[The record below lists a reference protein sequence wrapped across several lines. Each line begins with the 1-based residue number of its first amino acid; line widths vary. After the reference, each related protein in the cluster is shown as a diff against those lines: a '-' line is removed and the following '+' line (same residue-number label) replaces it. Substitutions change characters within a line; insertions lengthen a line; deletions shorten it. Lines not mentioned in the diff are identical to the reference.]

1 MWITREDAVVMYAN
15 FCRAH
20 YGFNAYQKVK
30 ERAKQLAHDGDIEGE
45 KIWNQVAAEIEK
57 APQQNRTLFA

>member
-1 MWITREDAVVMYAN
+1 MWISREDAVVMYAN
-15 FCRAH
+15 FCCAH

-30 ERAKQLAHDGDIEGE
+30 ERAKQLAHYGDFDGE

-57 APQQNRTLFA
+57 APQRNRALFS

>member
-1 MWITREDAVVMYAN
+1 VMYAN
-15 FCRAH
+15 FCCAR

-30 ERAKQLAHDGDIEGE
+30 ERAKQLAHDGDFDGE

-57 APQQNRTLFA
+57 APQRNRALFS